1 VRLYSE
7 LAPWFHLL
15 SDPADYA
22 EEAARYRR
30 LIREAC
36 PAATTVL
43 ELGAGGGNNASHLKR
58 DFTCTLTDLS
68 AEMLALSESI
78 NPECEHVAGDM
89 RTIRLGRTFD
99 AVFAHDAIV
108 YMTSEADLRAAVE
121 TAYVHT
127 RPGGVALF
135 VPDCTSET
143 FTGDRVQTGG
153 HDGDDG
159 RSLRFLEWT
168 HGEGEDGV
176 YAVDFVVLLREPG
189 RAVRAVHDP
198 QLFGVF
204 PERRWVRVLEDAGF
218 RVGVEAG
225 SDPDG
230 ETPQTAFVAVRPP
243 AAAG

>member
-1 VRLYSE
+1 VHLYSD

-36 PAATTVL
+36 PDATTLL

-58 DFTCTLTDLS
+58 EFTCTLTDLS
-68 AEMLALSESI
+68 PEMLALSEGI
-78 NPECEHVAGDM
+78 NPECEHIAGDM
-89 RTIRLGRTFD
+89 RTIRLGRAFD

-121 TAYVHT
+121 SAFVHT

-143 FTGDRVQTGG
+143 FTGERVQTGG

-168 HGEGEDGV
+168 HGEGADGV
-176 YAVDFVVLLREPG
+176 YEVDFVVVLRERD
-189 RAVRAVHDP
+189 RAVRVVHDP

-204 PERRWVRVLEDAGF
+204 PERLWVSVLEDAGF
-218 RVGVEAG
+218 RVSVEPG
-225 SDPDG
+225 GDPEG
-230 ETPQTAFVAVRPP
+230 ETPQPAFVAVRPP